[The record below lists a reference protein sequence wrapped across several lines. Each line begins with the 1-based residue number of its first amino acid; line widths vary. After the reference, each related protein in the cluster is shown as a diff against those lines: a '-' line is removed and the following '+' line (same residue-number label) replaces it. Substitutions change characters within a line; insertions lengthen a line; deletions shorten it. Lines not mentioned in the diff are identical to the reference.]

1 MGNFEKMK
9 KKAIEKSIMLEM
21 NNLEPFPFEPKREEL
36 LDVVKTI
43 RLNGADNTFYL
54 LKDDILKEVDYNSN
68 KLKDFLIENATD
80 FNIDEEDISVLKNED
95 LSNDEVKGFFVNK
108 LSKLDLKKDFKNKT
122 EEYIGFEIMDNQ
134 INIAFAPHLKD
145 KMEKIKTDFF
155 VDVATKDFVPL
166 INENLEK
173 IIDEKK
179 NVSNG
184 KSEITLDD
192 FDELREELLNKKIET
207 KLPKNDINIKRDSF
221 KDEYLTFLEENEDE
235 ILDILMDKISETVSN
250 NTFVKDNKIEFK
262 DFNNLLEKENVEKN
276 IEKENQNKLK
286 ETKAKDEFADNL
298 ARSFNNLT
306 NKENY
311 TRKDLIM
318 EEIDN
323 LYLVQLNDKKNNETE
338 FQTVSKNE
346 MNFIVDLKTNTI
358 SLNDIDKSDREKYQ
372 KVLDSDLKISVIPD
386 DKKSELA
393 DFVLNELNKSDDE
406 KSFDEKIDSITTKIK
421 ENQSEIVIDDKKIE
435 KAEKFKNAINSIDD
449 ILQDFSFDYG
459 KSNKN
464 NKITFFYDNE
474 FGTRFP
480 EIVVKNEN
488 SKSKFAYA
496 DDVFKREFVDDL
508 LHEFKKHNQLGTNQ
522 ERLEK
527 IEKFKENFNP
537 EILFDID
544 MKKAEKLKF
553 EFKSE
558 DGNGIYNIKHKNN
571 EKSYKVSQSKE
582 NPSLNLMLSVVD
594 KDFSV
599 MFEKGIGNVV
609 DEKEIAI
616 SFSKIKDK
624 EKEIIENFKKE
635 TLNEMNDDI
644 RFHTVANALKDF
656 EKSEK
661 EDKTILDFVSSNLD
675 NVYSLRTEVYENSE
689 DIRNS
694 FLINNAETFK
704 IPLNYYNEMML
715 DDKEKSET
723 AKEVLEVNKEMIL
736 NRIHSDYYETKDML
750 KDKSF
755 MSEEV
760 VNKNL
765 YNNYLKE
772 KTDTI
777 DLQNQLVT
785 DIVNAKFI
793 TAISFET
800 GKEEESIKKELFKSY
815 KYNLENSNLAESIY
829 PKEQFDKIVDKVFE
843 EETYKNIDFSEE
855 DYDEELKEQYDEI
868 EKYALTRNEVKEV
881 KEKPIKSKKEYI
893 EEKEKE
899 VKEVKKDREID
910 F

>member
-80 FNIDEEDISVLKNED
+80 FNIDEEDIFELKNED

-145 KMEKIKTDFF
+145 KMEEIKTDFF

-221 KDEYLTFLEENEDE
+221 KDEYLTFLEENKDE

-393 DFVLNELNKSDDE
+393 DFVLNELNKSDDK
-406 KSFDEKIDSITTKIK
+406 KSLDEKIDSIATKIK

-644 RFHTVANALKDF
+644 KFHTVANALKDF

-765 YNNYLKE
+765 YNNYLQE

-843 EETYKNIDFSEE
+843 EKTYKNIDFSEK

-868 EKYALTRNEVKEV
+868 EKYALTRNKVKEV

-899 VKEVKKDREID
+899 VKKDREID

>member
-145 KMEKIKTDFF
+145 KMEEIKTDFF

-221 KDEYLTFLEENEDE
+221 KDEYLTFLEENKDE

-393 DFVLNELNKSDDE
+393 DFVLNELNKSDDK
-406 KSFDEKIDSITTKIK
+406 KSLDEKIDSIATKIK

-522 ERLEK
+522 ERLDK
-527 IEKFKENFNP
+527 IKKFEENFNS

-599 MFEKGIGNVV
+599 MFEKGIGDVV

-635 TLNEMNDDI
+635 SLNEMNDDI

-765 YNNYLKE
+765 YNNYLQE

-843 EETYKNIDFSEE
+843 EKTYKNIDFSEK

-868 EKYALTRNEVKEV
+868 EKYALTRNKVKEV